1 MTKIGKIQFNDQSLD
16 IYGTVDRPCFI
27 AVDVAKIIDYS
38 DGNTSEMVK
47 CLEKDEC
54 FKSIF
59 VGDRQSRTVL
69 MITELGL
76 YNVLSQSR
84 KPIARMWRRV
94 VHQQLI
100 DTRKA
105 RGLKIEDQ
113 FDEWDDLLDTIYID
127 PETGVLMQS
136 VTVQGGDVEQ
146 VPYVE

>member
-1 MTKIGKIQFNDQSLD
+1 MTKIGKINFNNQVLD

-38 DGNTSEMVK
+38 NGNTSEMLK
-47 CLEKDEC
+47 SLEKDES
-54 FKSIF
+54 FKTILTKN
-59 VGDRQSRTVL
+59 GQRRTVL
-69 MITELGL
+69 MISELGL

-84 KPIARMWRRV
+84 KPTARMWRRV
-94 VHQQLI
+94 VHQELI
-100 DTRKA
+100 NTRKA

-127 PETGVLMQS
+127 EKTGILMQS
-136 VTVQGGDVEQ
+136 VTIQGGDVEQ